1 MDRLQGPRDGALDLC
16 CPAMPRLVLVHH
28 RIGGATGMGRVA
40 AFVAQTTLDAG
51 WRVRLVASEVA
62 PEFRERCDVT
72 RVPRPARPPQVRQDL
87 VWYARVI
94 RRLRRDPEDVVH
106 VHDPALL
113 RLADVMTCHH
123 LAFSAHQHGVRVSR
137 TGTGAWA
144 RRLHLGALIGLDEI
158 FYRSR
163 TAHTRMTF
171 VSEFLREQFRDR
183 YGEPTDGSITA
194 PPSPPW
200 RPAADDERVAAR
212 ARYRVR
218 GTGLV
223 VGYLGGDDQRK
234 GVHIVRQ
241 LAGAEG
247 IELLLAGPG
256 TDRLHWPA
264 TTNVGFVDVDA
275 FLPACDVVVAP
286 ALFDAAPTAVTQALA
301 RGVPMV
307 VGRASG
313 WAAPIARAGAGVVW
327 DGRGP
332 LLDAV
337 REAARAPHDACRSI
351 TETYSAARQGGRLLE
366 VYDRVLAVRR
376 ERPAVCA

>member
-1 MDRLQGPRDGALDLC
+1 MRSGGGRAPSSCLADLRTASSLPRRAAARRCELRQGLRDSALDLC

-40 AFVAQTTLDAG
+40 AFVAQTALDAG

-62 PEFRERCDVT
+62 PEFRERCDIT
-72 RVPRPARPPQVRQDL
+72 RVPRPARRPQVRQDL

-137 TGTGAWA
+137 TG
-144 RRLHLGALIGLDEI
+144 IG
-158 FYRSR
+158 
-163 TAHTRMTF
+163 
-171 VSEFLREQFRDR
+171 
-183 YGEPTDGSITA
+183 
-194 PPSPPW
+194 
-200 RPAADDERVAAR
+200 AR

-327 DGRGP
+327 DGRAP
-332 LLDAV
+332 LVHAV

-351 TETYSAARQGGRLLE
+351 TEAYSAARQGPRLLE
-366 VYDRVLAVRR
+366 VYERVLADRR
-376 ERPAVCA
+376 ERA

>member
-1 MDRLQGPRDGALDLC
+1 
-16 CPAMPRLVLVHH
+16 MPRLVLVHDK
-28 RIGGATGMGRVA
+28 IGGSTGMGWVA
-40 AFVAQTTLDAG
+40 AFAAQTASDAG
-51 WRVRLVASEVA
+51 WRVRLVASEFA
-62 PEFRERCDVT
+62 PAFRERCEVT
-72 RVPRPARPPQVRQDL
+72 RVLRPARPPQVRQDL
-87 VWYARVI
+87 VWF
-94 RRLRRDPEDVVH
+94 
-106 VHDPALL
+106 
-113 RLADVMTCHH
+113 ADVMTCHH
-123 LAFSAHQHGVRVSR
+123 LAFSAHQHGVRASG
-137 TGTGAWA
+137 TGIGAWA
-144 RRLHLGALIGLDEI
+144 RRAHLGTLIGFDEI

-163 TAHTRMTF
+163 PARTRITF

-200 RPAADDERVAAR
+200 RPVADDERVVAR
-212 ARYRVR
+212 ARYGVR

-223 VGYLGGDDQRK
+223 VGYVGGDDQRK

-241 LAGAEG
+241 LAGGEG
-247 IELLLAGPG
+247 IELLLGGPDA
-256 TDRLHWPA
+256 DRLSWPA

-301 RGVPMV
+301 RGVPIV

-327 DGRGP
+327 DGRAP

-337 REAARAPHDACRSI
+337 REAARAPQDACRSV
-351 TETYSAARQGGRLLE
+351 TDTYSASRQGARLLD
-366 VYDRVLAVRR
+366 VYERVLAVRR
-376 ERPAVCA
+376 ERPARCARVENGTGPRQEHVP

>member
-1 MDRLQGPRDGALDLC
+1 
-16 CPAMPRLVLVHH
+16 MPRLVLVHD
-28 RIGGATGMGRVA
+28 RIGGSTGMGRVA
-40 AFVAQTTLDAG
+40 AFVAQTALDAR
-51 WRVRLVASEVA
+51 WRVRLVASDVA
-62 PEFRERCDVT
+62 PEFRERCEVT

-94 RRLRRDPEDVVH
+94 GRLRRDPEDVVH
-106 VHDPALL
+106 VHVPALL
-113 RLADVMTCHH
+113 RVADVMTCHH
-123 LAFSAHQHGVRVSR
+123 LAISAHQHGVRVSG
-137 TGTGAWA
+137 TGIGAWA
-144 RRLHLGALIGLDEI
+144 RRMHLGSLIGFDEI

-163 TAHTRMTF
+163 RARTRMTF

-200 RPAADDERVAAR
+200 RPVADNERLAAR
-212 ARYRVR
+212 ARFRVR

-247 IELLLAGPG
+247 IELLLGGPG
-256 TDRLHWPA
+256 ADRLRWPG
-264 TTNVGFVDVDA
+264 TTSAGFVDVEA

-301 RGVPMV
+301 RGIPTV

-313 WAAPIARAGAGVVW
+313 WAAAIARVGAGVVW
-327 DGRGP
+327 DGCTP
-332 LLDAV
+332 LPYAV
-337 REAARAPHDACRSI
+337 RDAARAPQDACRSV
-351 TETYSAARQGGRLLE
+351 TETYSAERQGTRLLE
-366 VYDRVLAVRR
+366 VYARVLAVRGQCPAGCA
-376 ERPAVCA
+376 RPLNSPRSRDP